1 MNILCGLALS
11 QIRGKKTR
19 TLITITAISLS
30 AALLTA
36 VINFGVSG
44 TIMLQ
49 GFLGKDFGE
58 FKNVYTL
65 LLMIPAAIL
74 AFLIIAM
81 SVTVISNVFRMSAD
95 ERVAQFGILKCVG
108 ATKKQ
113 IYQTIMY
120 ECLLLCI
127 VSVPLGIIL
136 GYLLS
141 FAGIGIANHFMDE
154 MNLLVRVMIKQVN
167 FRLSFVFSPVALL
180 TSVIIS
186 WATVLFLRRPSRQKG
201 DEDIGSRLSQKRRRN
216 RREIQ
221 HPHKNTAEWKRKNR
235 ISAGT

>member
-65 LLMIPAAIL
+65 LLMI
-74 AFLIIAM
+74 
-81 SVTVISNVFRMSAD
+81 
-95 ERVAQFGILKCVG
+95 
-108 ATKKQ
+108 
-113 IYQTIMY
+113 
-120 ECLLLCI
+120 
-127 VSVPLGIIL
+127 
-136 GYLLS
+136 
-141 FAGIGIANHFMDE
+141 
-154 MNLLVRVMIKQVN
+154 
-167 FRLSFVFSPVALL
+167 
-180 TSVIIS
+180 
-186 WATVLFLRRPSRQKG
+186 RQ
-201 DEDIGSRLSQKRRRN
+201 
-216 RREIQ
+216 
-221 HPHKNTAEWKRKNR
+221 
-235 ISAGT
+235 

>member
-95 ERVAQFGILKCVG
+95 ERVAQFGTLKCVG

-141 FAGIGIANHFMDE
+141 FAGIGIAN
-154 MNLLVRVMIKQVN
+154 R
-167 FRLSFVFSPVALL
+167 A
-180 TSVIIS
+180 S
-186 WATVLFLRRPSRQKG
+186 WNYTWIFAELC
-201 DEDIGSRLSQKRRRN
+201 RN
-216 RREIQ
+216 WNCK
-221 HPHKNTAEWKRKNR
+221 PFY
-235 ISAGT
+235 G